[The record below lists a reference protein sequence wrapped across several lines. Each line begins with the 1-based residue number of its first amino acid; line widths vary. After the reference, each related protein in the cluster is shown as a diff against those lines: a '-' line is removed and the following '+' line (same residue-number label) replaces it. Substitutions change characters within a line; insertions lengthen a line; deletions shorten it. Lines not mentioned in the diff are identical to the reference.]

1 MVIVPTSCCRALSI
15 HFVPYT
21 KSRSTRSP
29 EVHEVPEGHEV
40 DCAGDFQ
47 RYSLK
52 TMKKELLKQRLPRP
66 AEVYEH
72 VAAMPD
78 DSASVTNPATRDEQ
92 EREIL
97 SPTDAFDQG
106 ETMPTGLK
114 QLSPQSLSVKQSS
127 SSKETEGSF
136 PPPSGASPM
145 ESRRL
150 ADTNPAASVPLR
162 GKPFE
167 INGSSGPAARSP
179 FFCKDL

>member
-1 MVIVPTSCCRALSI
+1 V
-15 HFVPYT
+15 
-21 KSRSTRSP
+21 
-29 EVHEVPEGHEV
+29 G
-40 DCAGDFQ
+40 CAGDFQ

-52 TMKKELLKQRLPRP
+52 TMKKELLKKPLPRP

-97 SPTDAFDQG
+97 SPTEPFDWG
-106 ETMPTGLK
+106 ETMTTGLK
-114 QLSPQSLSVKQSS
+114 QLSPELPQLSVQQSS
-127 SSKETEGSF
+127 SSKETEGRF

-150 ADTNPAASVPLR
+150 ADTNPAASVPLG

-167 INGSSGPAARSP
+167 INGSSGTAA
-179 FFCKDL
+179 